1 MLLAK
6 ALILYG
12 APSHRIE
19 SQLDAISVLLRVKL
33 QVVYIPGVAILC
45 FGGSF
50 FMRGAETRFIK
61 ASTHIDLGKLR
72 SVHQIYKNVVH
83 GQVGVADSTEELRAI
98 IDAPPIYG

>member
-1 MLLAK
+1 MILAK

-19 SQLDAISVLLRVKL
+19 SQLEAISVLLRVKL

-45 FGGSF
+45 FGGNF
-50 FMRGAETRFIK
+50 FMPRAETRFVK
-61 ASTHIDLGKLR
+61 ASTHVNLGKLK
-72 SVHQIYKNVVH
+72 SVHQIYKKVVH
-83 GQVGVADSTEELRAI
+83 SQAGVVDSTKELQAI